1 MTHDTQLTWR
11 FEKTDAPPPPLGHE
25 IAVDDETL
33 FNYPDELDI
42 LAILVQMYQQHGAI
56 FRVNIMGRMITV
68 MAGLEANRF
77 FVEAGERLSKRGIYG
92 GFDREWGEHAHLSAI
107 DGKTHTKLRQ
117 VARKGYAR
125 SRIVER
131 VSEIVD
137 ITRRHIQDWQ
147 VGETRTIVEETD
159 ILAAN
164 QTGQIAA
171 HKLPNGLLRDL
182 RIVVHAH
189 HMVFPMRVW
198 SLAMLYM
205 PTYQRA
211 KQHIFDFARTL
222 VAEWQASD
230 RNFAPDLLDD
240 LLTAHAKNPEFYTE
254 AKVLAQILTAYT
266 VGVNSVSSTTAYLL
280 YLLHKNPDVLAQIR
294 AEIEEV
300 GNVTA
305 QNVNRLMLLQ
315 QAVIETTRLY
325 PVAPFVLRKSTVP
338 FEFGGYSVEAGAEIA
353 SAICVT
359 HFLPEFFPNPY
370 QFRLNRESAVPNAF
384 AGFGL
389 AAHTCLG
396 AGMAEVQIA
405 ATIATMLQTVEFE
418 LLPGDYIAPVYTQ
431 PIPNPGPDFALTIKN
446 TKPQRHKVHKE
457 NL

>member
-1 MTHDTQLTWR
+1 MTHNTQLIWH
-11 FEKTDAPPPPLGHE
+11 FKKTDAPLPPLIHE
-25 IAVDDETL
+25 ITADDETL

-42 LAILVQMYQQHGAI
+42 LAILVQMYRQHGSI

-92 GFDREWGEHAHLSAI
+92 GFDKEWGEHAHLSAI
-107 DGKTHTKLRQ
+107 DGKTHTKLRR
-117 VARKGYAR
+117 VVRRGYAR

-131 VSEIVD
+131 VSDIVG
-137 ITRRHIQDWQ
+137 ITRRHIQNWQ
-147 VGETRTIVEETD
+147 VGETRAIVDETD

-164 QTGQIAA
+164 QMGQIAA

-198 SLAMLYM
+198 SPAILYM

-211 KQHIFDFARTL
+211 KQRIFDFARTL
-222 VAEWQASD
+222 VAERQASSV
-230 RNFAPDLLDD
+230 NVAPDLLDD
-240 LLTAHAKNPEFYTE
+240 LLNAHAQNPDFYTE

-266 VGVNSVSSTTAYLL
+266 VGVNSASSTTAYLL
-280 YLLHKNPDVLAQIR
+280 YLLHKNPDILVQIR
-294 AEIEEV
+294 AEIERV
-300 GNVTA
+300 GTVTP
-305 QNVNRLMLLQ
+305 QNVNRLTLLQ

-325 PVAPFVLRKSTVP
+325 PVAPFVLRKATVP
-338 FEFGGYSVEAGAEIA
+338 FEFGGYSIEAGAEIA

-359 HFLPEFFPNPY
+359 HFLPELFPDPY
-370 QFRLNRESAVPNAF
+370 QFQLKREPAVPNAF

-389 AAHTCLG
+389 AAHTCIG

-405 ATIATMLQTVEFE
+405 ATIATMLQIVEFE
-418 LLPGDYIAPVYTQ
+418 LLPEDYIAPVYTQ
-431 PIPNPGPDFALTIKN
+431 PIPNPGPDFALTIKSVE
-446 TKPQRHKVHKE
+446 PRR